1 MKTELPV
8 SYQSFKE
15 IDLLHRYTDQLFI
28 GHQIHLM
35 KKEWEDA
42 FGKFEK
48 VFEFR
53 NQNISDEE
61 ELLIPLYE
69 STLKTIPEGGAVQF
83 FIREHKL
90 IRKNLSK
97 YLSLLGKKALNPESI
112 NLDLVRL
119 FDEYY
124 DLKDLFDH
132 HDARERGFLFPALDE
147 NVSAE
152 ERGKLLK
159 TITMRQNTLLK
170 KWGDI
175 E

>member
-1 MKTELPV
+1 MKPTLPE
-8 SYQSFKE
+8 SYETFKE
-15 IDLLHRYTDQLFI
+15 IDFLHRYTDRLFLE
-28 GHQIHLM
+28 HQIHLM
-35 KKEWEDA
+35 KNEWEA
-42 FGKFEK
+42 ALGKFEK
-48 VFEFR
+48 FYEFR

-69 STLKTIPEGGAVQF
+69 SILKKIPEGGAVQF

-90 IRKNLSK
+90 IRKNLLK
-97 YLSLLGKKALNPESI
+97 YLRLLGKKALNPEAL

-147 NVSAE
+147 HVVAE
-152 ERGKLLK
+152 ERGRLLK
-159 TITMRQNTLLK
+159 IITKRQNTLLK
-170 KWGDI
+170 KWDI
-175 E
+175 